1 MDKLSIDVDTY
12 EPYIV
17 TMTPYRMEVAI
28 IWSPDEQQALA
39 EWLRRRGDKWVD
51 WGDFVSRAEWN
62 CYGMSWVGKIDDLHV
77 LGVNLPLAVREKRGL
92 SEVMATIAH
101 EASHIM
107 ASLCDIIGYRPD
119 RDHDEPYAYAL
130 GYLVQHAVSC
140 IPAELPDAATA
151 VKRAAR
157 KKS

>member
-62 CYGMSWVGKIDDLHV
+62 
-77 LGVNLPLAVREKRGL
+77 
-92 SEVMATIAH
+92 
-101 EASHIM
+101 
-107 ASLCDIIGYRPD
+107 
-119 RDHDEPYAYAL
+119 
-130 GYLVQHAVSC
+130 
-140 IPAELPDAATA
+140 
-151 VKRAAR
+151 
-157 KKS
+157 